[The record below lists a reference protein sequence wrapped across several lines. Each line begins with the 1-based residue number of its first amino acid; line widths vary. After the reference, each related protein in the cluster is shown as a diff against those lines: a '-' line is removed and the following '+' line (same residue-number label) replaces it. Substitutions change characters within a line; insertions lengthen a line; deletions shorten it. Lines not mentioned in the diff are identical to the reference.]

1 MLLTLFNN
9 LINFVPRFDING
21 EATGVGTVSI

>member
-9 LINFVPRFDING
+9 LINFVLRFDING
-21 EATGVGTVSI
+21 EATGIGTVAI